1 VTETR
6 FLSIAILVLLVFLST
21 AAAVFSQT
29 QTKVIEWAK
38 SPIGS
43 NGEAAQK
50 DLQLFQ
56 QIDGVEIE
64 EILVGG
70 KSRFIGER
78 FVADDDWLKAIIF
91 RVKNLTD
98 QRLVRLQITLVLP
111 EMGAESP
118 DIPFCFGCEEVEKA
132 KGIKPGESVELKIVS
147 GGFYAWLKSRM
158 AEKGGV
164 SRFTQGQ
171 IHHMFVTLPT
181 GPTWFSGCVKT
192 SDPKNACPHKAQ

>member
-1 VTETR
+1 MTETR
-6 FLSIAILVLLVFLST
+6 FLSITILVLLVFLSA
-21 AAAVFSQT
+21 AAAVFPQT
-29 QTKVIEWAK
+29 QTRVIQWAR

-50 DLQLFQ
+50 DLQLFP

-64 EILVGG
+64 EILVGA

-78 FVADDDWLKAIIF
+78 FVADDDWLKTIIF

-98 QRLVRLQITLVLP
+98 HRLVRLQITLVLP
-111 EMGAESP
+111 DMGAESP

-132 KGIKPGESVELKIVS
+132 KGIKPGESVELKMVS
-147 GGFYAWLKSRM
+147 GGFYEWLKSRM
-158 AEKGGV
+158 AEKGGL
-164 SRFTQGQ
+164 SRFTKAQ
-171 IHHMFVTLPT
+171 IHHTFVTLPT
-181 GPTWFSGCVKT
+181 GPMWFSGCVKT

>member
-1 VTETR
+1 MTETR
-6 FLSIAILVLLVFLST
+6 LLSITILVLLVFLST
-21 AAAVFSQT
+21 AAAVFPQT
-29 QTKVIEWAK
+29 QTRVIQWAR

-50 DLQLFQ
+50 DLQLFP

-64 EILVGG
+64 GIFVGD
-70 KSRFIGER
+70 KSRFIGQR

-91 RVKNLTD
+91 RVRNLTD

-132 KGIKPGESVELKIVS
+132 KGIKPGESVELKMVS
-147 GGFYAWLKSRM
+147 GGFYEWLKSRM
-158 AEKGGV
+158 AEKGGL
-164 SRFTQGQ
+164 SRFTKAQ
-171 IHHMFVTLPT
+171 IHHTFVTLPT
-181 GPTWFSGCVKT
+181 GPMWFSGCVKT